1 MIFPFYLHFVWRS
14 RRPAPR
20 AGIRH
25 AQPPVQR
32 DLGCRRRRP
41 RRGRRC
47 RRCRQRRWRCRCRRS
62 WMAERDKHL
71 GFIGGIWIG
80 ANIWQTL
87 GQTSGYMIFSLGK
100 TSGFHGTNVC
110 QYLRKSNDLGYID
123 AEAPGW
129 RWKDKLGVWGY
140 HGDKYGLKGVEACKN
155 WLVGLYRHLA
165 MTQWHDIFLRRFF
178 KVNG

>member
-1 MIFPFYLHFVWRS
+1 MFPTFSFIFPIIFSFYLHFVWRS

-20 AGIRH
+20 AGLRH

-47 RRCRQRRWRCRCRRS
+47 RQRRWRCRCRRS
-62 WMAERDKHL
+62 WMAEKDKHL

-110 QYLRKSNDLGYID
+110 QHLRKSNDLGGILML
-123 AEAPGW
+123 
-129 RWKDKLGVWGY
+129 KLRDDDGRTNWGY
-140 HGDKYGLKGVEACKN
+140 E
-155 WLVGLYRHLA
+155 
-165 MTQWHDIFLRRFF
+165 DIMGI
-178 KVNG
+178 NMD